1 MHLGKVRKSTGDVVV
16 LIDADR
22 QVYVIDMARVP
33 EVASL
38 SDLLAQPDPIA
49 TARELIDQRYAPEPL
64 GGQTFLAPVDQQE
77 IWAAGVTYQRSKVAR
92 EEESRGAAVFYDR
105 VYSAPRPELFFKA
118 TPARVVGPRQPVRI
132 RSDSRWSVPE
142 PELALVLGADQRLLG
157 YTIGNDMSARDI
169 EGENPLY
176 LPQAKIYRQS
186 CAVGPWITPVA
197 HFPPAEQVD
206 IRMTITRQ
214 GRIAFEGVTSL
225 TRMARTP
232 EELIHWLFQDND
244 FPHGA
249 ILLTGTGIV
258 PPDDFTL
265 CSGDLIS
272 ITITGIGTLDNPV
285 A

>member
-1 MHLGKVRKSTGDVVV
+1 MHFGKIRKPTGDVVV
-16 LIDADR
+16 MIDADR
-22 QVYVIDMARVP
+22 QVHVIDTARIP

-38 SDLLAQPDPIA
+38 SDLLAQPDPLA
-49 TARELIDQRYAPEPL
+49 VAQELIDQRYAPEPL
-64 GGQTFLAPVDQQE
+64 GGQTFLAPVDRQE

-118 TPARVVGPRQPVRI
+118 TPARVVGPEQPVRI

-142 PELALVLGADQRLLG
+142 PELALVIGPDQRLLG

-176 LPQAKIYRQS
+176 LPQAKIYQQS
-186 CAVGPWITPVA
+186 CAVGPWITPAALV
-197 HFPPAEQVD
+197 PPPEQVE
-206 IRMTITRQ
+206 IRLTITRQ
-214 GRIAFEGVTSL
+214 GRAVFDGTTSL
-225 TRMARTP
+225 ARMARTP
-232 EELIHWLFQDND
+232 QELIRWLFQDND

-265 CSGDLIS
+265 HSGDHIR
-272 ITITGIGTLDNPV
+272 ITITGIGTLHNPV

>member
-1 MHLGKVRKSTGDVVV
+1 MHFGKIRKPTGEVVV
-16 LIDADR
+16 LIDTDR
-22 QVYVIDMARVP
+22 QVHVIDTARIP
-33 EVASL
+33 EVTSL
-38 SDLLAQPDPIA
+38 SDLLAQPDPMA
-49 TARELIDQRYAPEPL
+49 TAQELIDQRYAPEPL
-64 GGQTFLAPVDQQE
+64 GGQTFLAPIDQQE

-118 TPARVVGPRQPVRI
+118 TPARVVGPEQPVRI

-142 PELALVLGADQRLLG
+142 PELTLVIGSDQRLLG

-186 CAVGPWITPVA
+186 CAVGPWITPA
-197 HFPPAEQVD
+197 ALLPPPEQVE
-206 IRMTITRQ
+206 IRLTITRQ
-214 GRIAFEGVTSL
+214 GSTVFDGSTSL
-225 TRMARTP
+225 AHMVRTP
-232 EELIHWLFQDND
+232 QELIRWLFQDND
-244 FPHGA
+244 FPHGVL
-249 ILLTGTGIV
+249 LLTGTGLV

-265 CSGDLIS
+265 HSGDHIH
-272 ITITGIGTLDNPV
+272 ITITGIGTLRNPV